1 MNRRVARVRVTTSI
15 PSQDISVMGMN
26 VGMKDMNQ
34 GFGPTRIPQANC
46 SSRTSGHVVMYG
58 TNAVD
63 QLPLPTKLMA
73 GGSPLVDPLVRRD
86 FTPHLP
92 IAEVPLDITGSRE
105 SVCQGRKGGLLLR
118 AHQHEPERPGVPIYG
133 HMVGLQGIHQ
143 GLILDR
149 EEEEVG
155 STQMEAHT
163 EWHLLWAGCPCQVD
177 PGVAYDLGGPDL

>member
-1 MNRRVARVRVTTSI
+1 
-15 PSQDISVMGMN
+15 
-26 VGMKDMNQ
+26 
-34 GFGPTRIPQANC
+34 
-46 SSRTSGHVVMYG
+46 MYG

-86 FTPHLP
+86 FTPHPP

-105 SVCQGRKGGLLLR
+105 KRPPRPGGAAFYFVPISMNPSVR
-118 AHQHEPERPGVPIYG
+118 GVPIYG

-155 STQMEAHT
+155 SGLTQMEAHT